1 MQKQNKK
8 YKKNERNPGKKKN
21 ITLIIFQGS
30 TVHEQRPIL
39 GISPQRQHCQHKPSF
54 VLFPI
59 LLISDKLLLA
69 CNIFRQGSHKEPG
82 LSKYDIMYPQR
93 K

>member
-1 MQKQNKK
+1 MQKKNKNKK
-8 YKKNERNPGKKKN
+8 KQKNPGKKKN

-69 CNIFRQGSHKEPG
+69 CNILRQGSPKEPG
-82 LSKYDIMYPQR
+82 L
-93 K
+93 